1 MIGNT
6 VTEITKDDIGA
17 VLSGILKSADKELL
31 ETSNDE
37 LEKYF
42 YFQYDENRSK
52 EWNLYKFSD
61 ALEMYKERCRRWE
74 EFHNGYS
81 CVVERVRDKYLM
93 PKIKDFLA
101 KVSE

>member
-1 MIGNT
+1 MIK
-6 VTEITKDDIGA
+6 VTQQDIGA
-17 VLSGILKSADKELL
+17 VLSGIIEYADKELV

-37 LEKYF
+37 LDKYF
-42 YFQYDENRSK
+42 YFQYDENMSK

-61 ALEMYKERCRRWE
+61 ALEMYKSRCRRWE
-74 EFHNGYS
+74 EFHNGSS

-101 KVSE
+101 KVSV

>member
-1 MIGNT
+1 M
-6 VTEITKDDIGA
+6 TEITKDDIGA

-31 ETSNDE
+31 ETPNDE
-37 LEKYF
+37 LVRYF
-42 YFQYDENRSK
+42 YFEYDDTKSK
-52 EWNLYKFSD
+52 QWNLYKFSD

-101 KVSE
+101 KVSV

>member
-1 MIGNT
+1 M
-6 VTEITKDDIGA
+6 TEITKDDIA
-17 VLSGILKSADKELL
+17 SVLSGILERADDELISTKN
-31 ETSNDE
+31 ED

-42 YFQYDENRSK
+42 YFRYDENRSK

-74 EFHNGYS
+74 EFHYGSS

-101 KVSE
+101 KVSA

>member
-1 MIGNT
+1 MIK
-6 VTEITKDDIGA
+6 VTQQDIGA
-17 VLSGILKSADKELL
+17 VLSGIIEYADKELV

-37 LEKYF
+37 LDKYF

-61 ALEMYKERCRRWE
+61 ALEMYKSRCRRWE
-74 EFHNGYS
+74 EHHNGSS

-93 PKIKDFLA
+93 PKIKDFLSR
-101 KVSE
+101 VSE

>member
-1 MIGNT
+1 M
-6 VTEITKDDIGA
+6 TEITKDDIES
-17 VLSGILKSADKELL
+17 VLSGILERADDELIS
-31 ETSNDE
+31 TKNDE

-61 ALEMYKERCRRWE
+61 ALEMYKSRCRRWE
-74 EFHNGYS
+74 EHHNGSS

-101 KVSE
+101 KVSV